1 MATEEAGG
9 ERRSGP
15 PSATAMKPGGPLRPS
30 PGPSEAASA
39 LPAPD
44 TSRQAGLFRDR
55 ILLLLV
61 NGMSVEAAEG
71 YCLQQGMDLETAKRL
86 VAEAR
91 QRITVAADYTREEQ
105 LGLAVRRLE
114 DLYSKSIA
122 AKDTR
127 TALQAQ
133 REINRLLG
141 LYAPKSPAA
150 EEPAGGS
157 DDGAR
162 RLALID
168 QYLRPLELTDDRY
181 PTEEHAR
188 VAAELLRARGL

>member
-1 MATEEAGG
+1 MVAEARTAGTRPG
-9 ERRSGP
+9 S
-15 PSATAMKPGGPLRPS
+15 PSAPAMRPGGPLRPS
-30 PGPSEAASA
+30 PGDREAASA
-39 LPAPD
+39 
-44 TSRQAGLFRDR
+44 LFRDR

-61 NGMSVEAAEG
+61 SGMSVEAAEG
-71 YCLQQGMDLETAKRL
+71 YCLQQGMDLDTAKRV

-105 LGLAVRRLE
+105 LGLAVRRLK
-114 DLYSKSIA
+114 DLYAKSIT

-141 LYAPKSPAA
+141 LYAPKASGSD
-150 EEPAGGS
+150 EPAGEG
-157 DDGAR
+157 DDSAR

-188 VAAELLRARGL
+188 VAAELLRTRGV